1 MHMANIR
8 MELSIGHLP
17 YLWLHIQTSW
27 VMLQVNVEQPVLV
40 ADLFKNS
47 PTVMKPL
54 VLTLHLNE
62 GDNLNP
68 VLVTVENAQI
78 TYI

>member
-1 MHMANIR
+1 
-8 MELSIGHLP
+8 
-17 YLWLHIQTSW
+17 
-27 VMLQVNVEQPVLV
+27 MLQVNVEQPVLV

>member
-1 MHMANIR
+1 
-8 MELSIGHLP
+8 
-17 YLWLHIQTSW
+17 
-27 VMLQVNVEQPVLV
+27 MLQVNVEQPVLV
-40 ADLFKNS
+40 ADLLWIL
-47 PTVMKPL
+47 M
-54 VLTLHLNE
+54 LTLHLNE